1 MDKDKSGPF
10 FLVKSVAPIKNTKIK
25 STKVTVEKIDIGA
38 PRRAS
43 SAHFCAPRYHQFVF
57 FCSLIFFD
65 SCDGPLRKVE
75 TACSLCTN
83 SNKKKQKERK
93 TKHLAAGHPWACN
106 IMVWA
111 LRLVPKAF
119 ITFFVESI
127 ASNTLF
133 ADSITPQSFQ
143 NLPNWIPTYC
153 L

>member
-43 SAHFCAPRYHQFVF
+43 SAHLRAPHYRPFVF

-75 TACSLCTN
+75 TACSLYTN
-83 SNKKKQKERK
+83 SDIKNKTKKKERN
-93 TKHLAAGHPWACN
+93 TIHLATATPEC
-106 IMVWA
+106 V
-111 LRLVPKAF
+111 
-119 ITFFVESI
+119 
-127 ASNTLF
+127 ASWSELS
-133 ADSITPQSFQ
+133 DSFR
-143 NLPNWIPTYC
+143 
-153 L
+153 